1 MTTSEEE
8 HESGP
13 RRHSLRSA
21 KNAPSH
27 SLKNIRRVRSGGR
40 SNRAAPKP
48 QTRAG
53 PKNEYE
59 MPSPSAGGRAPLYI
73 YIPKTAA
80 PRRSSKTENVERSER
95 TGRARET
102 RHPSPPPATAG
113 PHQLR
118 RDWCLAHRLIR
129 WTDPRTSLRTTAC
142 YPVALPV
149 LGANLCC
156 LLRLPVNI
164 VFIVFIVCP
173 ISIYLANKLSSSSS
187 SDRAAEVNRRPA
199 KTIIDPRIENNENN
213 ENNVY
218 RES

>member
-1 MTTSEEE
+1 MLSTSIINSLTHSGNRE
-8 HESGP
+8 HNGFNNATLHSCQTNHSRPNIAILGGGATVLP
-13 RRHSLRSA
+13 QNRR
-21 KNAPSH
+21 
-27 SLKNIRRVRSGGR
+27 
-40 SNRAAPKP
+40 RAA
-48 QTRAG
+48 

-102 RHPSPPPATAG
+102 RHPSPPPAAAG
-113 PHQLR
+113 PHRLR

-129 WTDPRTSLRTTAC
+129 WTDPRTRLRTPAC

-164 VFIVFIVCP
+164 VFIVFIVF
-173 ISIYLANKLSSSSS
+173 
-187 SDRAAEVNRRPA
+187 
-199 KTIIDPRIENNENN
+199 
-213 ENNVY
+213 
-218 RES
+218 